1 MRYAFDAHAL
11 KDLKKLSPEVRK
23 RVMEKLDFFMGTVT
37 PIAFA
42 EHLTNHEIGS
52 YRFRIGDYR
61 IVFDLEDDTLVILKV
76 GHRREIYK

>member
-1 MRYAFDAHAL
+1 MKYLFRPSAEKQFF
-11 KDLKKLSPEVRK
+11 KLDSQIQK
-23 RVMEKLDFFMGTVT
+23 RIIEKLEFFMNSNI

-61 IVFDLEDDTLVILKV
+61 VVFDLEDDILVILKV
-76 GHRREIYK
+76 GHRRDIYK